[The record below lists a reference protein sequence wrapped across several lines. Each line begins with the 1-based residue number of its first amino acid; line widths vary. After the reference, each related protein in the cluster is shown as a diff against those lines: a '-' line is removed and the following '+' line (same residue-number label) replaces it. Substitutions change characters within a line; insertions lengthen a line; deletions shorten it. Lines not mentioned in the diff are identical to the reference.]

1 MAVTKVHPTSRGR
14 CGPNFGRDKLNL
26 KRKRWLILLTGW
38 GFVLLG
44 IAGLV
49 LPILQG
55 VLFLFIGLVI
65 LSSEYVWAHNLLKKL
80 QKHFPGLSARVH
92 QASERARKWMIR
104 SSPNP

>member
-1 MAVTKVHPTSRGR
+1 
-14 CGPNFGRDKLNL
+14 LNQ

-55 VLFLFIGLVI
+55 VLFLVTGLVI
-65 LSSEYVWAHNLLKKL
+65 LSSEYVWAHRVLEKL
-80 QKHFPGLSARVH
+80 QKRFPKLAAH
-92 QASERARKWMIR
+92 LHKASEKARSR
-104 SSPNP
+104 VNRTPTNS

>member
-1 MAVTKVHPTSRGR
+1 M
-14 CGPNFGRDKLNL
+14 NQ

-55 VLFLFIGLVI
+55 VLFLVTGLVI
-65 LSSEYVWAHNLLKKL
+65 LSSEYVWAQRVLEKL
-80 QKHFPGLSARVH
+80 QKRFPKLAAH
-92 QASERARKWMIR
+92 LHKASEKARSR
-104 SSPNP
+104 VNRTPTNS

>member
-1 MAVTKVHPTSRGR
+1 
-14 CGPNFGRDKLNL
+14 LNQ

-55 VLFLFIGLVI
+55 VLFLVTGLVI
-65 LSSEYVWAHNLLKKL
+65 LSSEYVWAHRVLETL
-80 QKHFPGLSARVH
+80 QKRFPKLAAHVH
-92 QASERARKWMIR
+92 RASEKARSR
-104 SSPNP
+104 VNRTPTNS

>member
-1 MAVTKVHPTSRGR
+1 MIEHPLDRFHTWRIGWER
-14 CGPNFGRDKLNL
+14 CELNH

-55 VLFLFIGLVI
+55 VLFLAIGLVI
-65 LSSEYVWAHNLLKKL
+65 LSSEYVWAHRVLEKL
-80 QKHFPGLSARVH
+80 QKHFPKFAAHLHR
-92 QASERARKWMIR
+92 ASEKARSR
-104 SSPNP
+104 VNRTPRNL

>member
-1 MAVTKVHPTSRGR
+1 MA
-14 CGPNFGRDKLNL
+14 PNLGECELNQ

-55 VLFLFIGLVI
+55 ILFLLIGLVI
-65 LSSEYVWAHNLLKKL
+65 LSSEYVWAHRVLEKL
-80 QKHFPGLSARVH
+80 QKRFPTLAAHVH
-92 QASERARKWMIR
+92 RASEKAESRVDRT
-104 SSPNP
+104 PTNP